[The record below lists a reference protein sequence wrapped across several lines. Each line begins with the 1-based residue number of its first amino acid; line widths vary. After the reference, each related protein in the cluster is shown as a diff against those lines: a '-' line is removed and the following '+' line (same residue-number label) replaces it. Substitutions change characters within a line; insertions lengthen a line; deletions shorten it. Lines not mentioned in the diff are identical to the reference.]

1 MQKLTKRRGALLA
14 GTLLAAFGTTG
25 AMAFGSF
32 GGQVDQ
38 ACANLGNP
46 LADQFQPR
54 MNNNCFACHDNGN
67 GGSGAG
73 KSAFRQGNFEF
84 FCPPLVPPAPT
95 CTDADGDGFF
105 AEGGQCGP
113 MDPNDN
119 DPSVFPGAP
128 EICNDG
134 VDNDGNGLI
143 DAQDPACNVP
153 PACTDMDGDGYSA
166 EGGSC
171 GPMDCN
177 DMDPAINPGA
187 PENCSDGIDNNC
199 NGKVDSADP
208 NAVGCPVACTDV
220 DGDGYSVEGGNCGPM
235 DCNDMDPGLNP
246 GVIEICDD
254 GIDNNCDGKVDA
266 ADSACQAMDDDDKLK
281 ERHNKAKR
289 HHEDND
295 GDMDEHQNRKERKHK
310 SDKRKR
316 HHEEDDD

>member
-1 MQKLTKRRGALLA
+1 MQKLTKRRGTLLA

-95 CTDADGDGFF
+95 
-105 AEGGQCGP
+105 
-113 MDPNDN
+113 
-119 DPSVFPGAP
+119 
-128 EICNDG
+128 
-134 VDNDGNGLI
+134 
-143 DAQDPACNVP
+143 
-153 PACTDMDGDGYSA
+153 CTDMDGDGYSA